1 MSPTSPRAGIAA
13 AAIAYFTWGLFPLYW
28 KLLASIPTFQLLAH
42 RVAWCAVA
50 VWIYL
55 LLKGDG
61 SWWRTL
67 PARVIG
73 MLLASS
79 VLISI
84 NWGVYIAGV
93 NSGHIIDTS
102 LGYFITPLAN
112 VLFGVAVLRE
122 RLNALQWLAVGCAT
136 LGVAYLAL
144 SLGSL
149 PWIALVLALSF
160 GGYGLIRKMTPVDAV
175 HGLAL
180 ESTILLLPSAAYL
193 LWCQVQGEGAFL
205 HQPVGLDLLIVVG
218 GAITAIPLVLFAF
231 GARRVPMTM
240 LGFLQY
246 IAPTVGLLLAVFL
259 FHEPFGRVQL
269 VSFGCIWLAL
279 AIFSADALRRYFRQR
294 RPGPSFA

>member
-1 MSPTSPRAGIAA
+1 MSPTSPRGGIAA

-28 KLLASIPTFQLLAH
+28 RLLAQVPTFQLLAH

-67 PARVIG
+67 PTRVMG
-73 MLLASS
+73 MLVASS

-93 NSGHIIDTS
+93 NNGHVIDTS

-112 VLFGVAVLRE
+112 VLFGVVVLRE
-122 RLNALQWLAVGCAT
+122 RLNLLQWLAVACAT
-136 LGVAYLAL
+136 VGVSYLAL
-144 SLGSL
+144 RLGSL
-149 PWIALVLALSF
+149 PWIAIVLALSF
-160 GGYGLIRKMTPVDAV
+160 GGYGLIRKMTPVDSV
-175 HGLAL
+175 HGLAM
-180 ESTILLLPSAAYL
+180 ESTILLPPSLAYL
-193 LWCQVQGEGAFL
+193 LWCEWQGQGAFL
-205 HQPVGLDLLIVVG
+205 HQPLRLDLLMVAGGVV
-218 GAITAIPLVLFAF
+218 TAIPLVLFAF

-246 IAPTVGLLLAVFL
+246 LAPTVGLLLGVFL
-259 FHEPFGRVQL
+259 FHEPFGPVQL
-269 VSFGCIWLAL
+269 VAFGWIWVAL
-279 AIFSADALRRYFRQR
+279 GIFSVDALRRYLR
-294 RPGPSFA
+294 RV